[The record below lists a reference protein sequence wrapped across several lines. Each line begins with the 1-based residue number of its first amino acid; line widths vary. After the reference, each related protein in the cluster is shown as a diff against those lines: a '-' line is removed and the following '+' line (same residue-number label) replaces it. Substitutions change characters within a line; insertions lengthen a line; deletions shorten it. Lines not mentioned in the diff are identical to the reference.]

1 MNKIKFFL
9 EKTKSSIKYL
19 GMIAVI
25 ISLSVMFSSLCVMSL
40 LSLSNTLQDSLN
52 DDPRKSVGG
61 DMSITPM
68 EQTEE
73 NFNLV
78 KNRLEKIKA
87 EGLIK
92 EYTYTSVASNYRGYN
107 LGKYRSTL
115 VGYEDSRFPL
125 EGVKEVLTPNF
136 SMSELENVENGAVL
150 SDMVAKRENLKVGD
164 TFIIHSS
171 DMYDMHQ
178 LKLIGIIDSTISSA
192 NNIYVNK
199 SVLGKDKAYTF
210 YVDATGENLDKVRVQ
225 VASVFP
231 AGSKSTVS
239 IWDVAQAEKN
249 STRGSIKVFTLI
261 KGLSVLGLF
270 VGSFGIASAVNTI
283 VIKRRKE
290 IGIMKSIG
298 FTKRDISTMLISEVA
313 VISIIGSVVGV
324 VLGYV
329 FFRYLLGIIST
340 GEMSIF
346 NFDKGLNLLAAG
358 LSLIVSIVSS
368 IIFAYI
374 SISNVA
380 SLKAIHALRDQDLVP
395 KERKKGR
402 EILRIILVGGIF
414 CGISIFLTKS
424 LEYGLGAVVL
434 ASIALLIFS
443 LLFRLIFFLIL
454 RIRIKSSNFFEF
466 SWDSLKQTYKKLIF
480 AMIAIFIGMFTVNF
494 IMILVNTAN
503 SEYKGRRQEVKME
516 RNVAVTTLAD
526 GNEFNDKEIL
536 DMEEVKDGFVMYKA
550 RGDSVGGSSSYDELV
565 GANFDELKG
574 LLDIVEGDTTGVLTY
589 TYEDISE
596 GEGSGTYAGLYE
608 VGEKLVVQRGGENLN
623 FTVTGLFTYPDFQ
636 RNFIKQL
643 PNGIY
648 MTREAFKEVVKGDYV
663 KVFWL
668 NVEKKDYDSFYKK
681 VSKHPNTLVESSF
694 KLEEKM
700 NVALDTMVRF
710 SVSVAS
716 LALLAGVI
724 LIIIVTILD
733 VTSRGRDFAIY
744 KTLGFVQKEVT
755 WMVLLEYGMMT
766 VLTSLF
772 ASLMAYVVSEVINNH
787 GERLFGFVIHQKL
800 VFDLKSS
807 VLWNV
812 CLIGLVLALVY
823 VVSRKPL
830 KVKPT
835 ESLRYE

>member
-9 EKTKSSIKYL
+9 EKTKSSVKYL
-19 GMIAVI
+19 GMTAVI
-25 ISLSVMFSSLCVMSL
+25 ISLSVMFSSLCVMAL

-52 DDPRKSVGG
+52 DDSRKSVGG

-178 LKLIGIIDSTISSA
+178 LKLIGIIDSTTSSA

-210 YVDATGENLDKVRVQ
+210 YVDATGEDFDKVKAQ
-225 VASVFP
+225 VSSVFP

-239 IWDVAQAEKN
+239 IWDVAQAEKD

-313 VISIIGSVVGV
+313 IISIIGSVVGV
-324 VLGYV
+324 LLGYA
-329 FFRYLLGIIST
+329 FFRYLLGIISV
-340 GEMSIF
+340 GEMAIF
-346 NFDKGLNLLAAG
+346 NFNEGLNLLAAA
-358 LSLIVSIVSS
+358 LSLIVSIISS

-374 SISNVA
+374 SIGNVA
-380 SLKAIHALRDQDLVP
+380 RLKAIHALRDQDLVP
-395 KERKKGR
+395 KERKKGG
-402 EILRIILVGGIF
+402 EIFRFILVGAIF

-424 LEYGLGAVVL
+424 LTYGLGAVGL
-434 ASIALLIFS
+434 ASVALLIFS

-454 RIRIKSSNFFEF
+454 RIRIRSRNFVEF
-466 SWDSLKQTYKKLIF
+466 SWDSLRQSYKKLIF

-494 IMILVNTAN
+494 IITLINTAS
-503 SEYKGRRQEVKME
+503 SEYKGRRQEIKME
-516 RNVAVTTLAD
+516 KNVAVTTLVD
-526 GNEFNDKEIL
+526 GNEFGDKDIL
-536 DMEEVKDGFVMYKA
+536 EMEEVKDGFVIYKA
-550 RGDSVGGSSSYDELV
+550 KSDSVKDSVGNNELIGV
-565 GANFDELKG
+565 GFDEIKDLLNVLK
-574 LLDIVEGDTTGVLTY
+574 GDTTGALLY
-589 TYEDISE
+589 TFEDIAEEASSDGALYKIGDKLTFQKD
-596 GEGSGTYAGLYE
+596 GEVLNLPVSGFFSYADLQRDYI
-608 VGEKLVVQRGGENLN
+608 KHLRGG
-623 FTVTGLFTYPDFQ
+623 
-636 RNFIKQL
+636 
-643 PNGIY
+643 IY
-648 MTREAFKEVVKGDYV
+648 VTRETFVKTMKGKYV
-663 KVFWL
+663 KEFWL
-668 NVEKKDYDSFYKK
+668 SVEKKDYDAFYEK
-681 VSKHPNTLVESSF
+681 VSKLPNTLVESSF
-694 KLEEKM
+694 KMEDEM
-700 NVALDTMVRF
+700 NVILDTMVRF

-724 LIIIVTILD
+724 LIVIVTVLD
-733 VTSRGRDFAIY
+733 VTSRSRDFAIY
-744 KTLGFVQKEVT
+744 KTLGFVQGEVT
-755 WMVLLEYGMMT
+755 WMVLLEYGVMT
-766 VLTSLF
+766 VLTSVF
-772 ASLMAYVVSEVINNH
+772 ASLMAYVVSEVLNKH
-787 GERLFGFVIHQKL
+787 GEKLFGFAINQKL
-800 VFDLKSS
+800 QFDLKSS

-812 CLIGLVLALVY
+812 CLIGLVLGLVY

>member
-9 EKTKSSIKYL
+9 EKTKSSVKYL
-19 GMIAVI
+19 GMTAVI
-25 ISLSVMFSSLCVMSL
+25 ISLSVMFSSLCVMAL

-52 DDPRKSVGG
+52 DDSRKSVGG

-178 LKLIGIIDSTISSA
+178 LKLIGIIDSTTSSA

-210 YVDATGENLDKVRVQ
+210 YVDATGEDFDKVKAQ
-225 VASVFP
+225 VSSVFP

-239 IWDVAQAEKN
+239 IWDVAQAEKD

-313 VISIIGSVVGV
+313 IISIIGSVVGV
-324 VLGYV
+324 LLGYA

-380 SLKAIHALRDQDLVP
+380 GLKVIHALRDQDLVP

-402 EILRIILVGGIF
+402 EILRLILVGGIF

-494 IMILVNTAN
+494 IITLINTAS
-503 SEYKGRRQEVKME
+503 SEYKGRRQEIKME
-516 RNVAVTTLAD
+516 KNVAVTTLVD
-526 GNEFNDKEIL
+526 GNEFGDKDIL
-536 DMEEVKDGFVMYKA
+536 EMEEVKDGFVIYKA
-550 RGDSVGGSSSYDELV
+550 KSDSVKDSVGNNELIGV
-565 GANFDELKG
+565 GFDEIKDLLNVLK
-574 LLDIVEGDTTGVLTY
+574 GDTTGALLY
-589 TYEDISE
+589 TFEDIAEEASSDGALYKIGDKLTFQKD
-596 GEGSGTYAGLYE
+596 GEVLNLPVSGFFSYADLQRDYI
-608 VGEKLVVQRGGENLN
+608 KHLRGG
-623 FTVTGLFTYPDFQ
+623 
-636 RNFIKQL
+636 
-643 PNGIY
+643 IY
-648 MTREAFKEVVKGDYV
+648 VTRETFVKTMKGKYV
-663 KVFWL
+663 KEFWL
-668 NVEKKDYDSFYKK
+668 SVEKKDYDAFYEK
-681 VSKHPNTLVESSF
+681 VSKLPNTLVESSF
-694 KLEEKM
+694 KMEDEM
-700 NVALDTMVRF
+700 NVILDTMVRF

-724 LIIIVTILD
+724 LIVIVTVLD
-733 VTSRGRDFAIY
+733 VTSRSRDFAIY
-744 KTLGFVQKEVT
+744 KTLGFVQGEVT
-755 WMVLLEYGMMT
+755 WMVLLEYGVMT
-766 VLTSLF
+766 VLTSVF
-772 ASLMAYVVSEVINNH
+772 ASLMAYVVSEVLNKH
-787 GERLFGFVIHQKL
+787 GEKLFGFAINQKL
-800 VFDLKSS
+800 QFDLKSS

-812 CLIGLVLALVY
+812 CLIGLVLGLVY

-835 ESLRYE
+835 EVLRYE

>member
-92 EYTYTSVASNYRGYN
+92 EYTYTSVAFNYGGYN

-313 VISIIGSVVGV
+313 IISIIGSVVGV
-324 VLGYV
+324 LLGYA
-329 FFRYLLGIIST
+329 FFRYLLGIIT
-340 GEMSIF
+340 VGEMAIF
-346 NFDKGLNLLAAG
+346 NFNEGLNLLAAG
-358 LSLIVSIVSS
+358 LSLVVSIISS

-380 SLKAIHALRDQDLVP
+380 RLKAIHALRDQDLVP
-395 KERKKGR
+395 KERKKGG
-402 EILRIILVGGIF
+402 EIFRFILVGAIF

-424 LEYGLGAVVL
+424 LTYGLGAVGL
-434 ASIALLIFS
+434 ASVALLIFS

-454 RIRIKSSNFFEF
+454 RIRIRSRNFVEF
-466 SWDSLKQTYKKLIF
+466 SWDSLRQSYKKLIF

-494 IMILVNTAN
+494 IITLINTAS
-503 SEYKGRRQEVKME
+503 SEYKGRRQEIKME
-516 RNVAVTTLAD
+516 KNVAITTLVD
-526 GNEFNDKEIL
+526 GNEFGDKDIL
-536 DMEEVKDGFVMYKA
+536 EMEEVKDGFVIYKA
-550 RGDSVGGSSSYDELV
+550 KSDSVKDSVGNNELIGV
-565 GANFDELKG
+565 GFDEIKDLLNVLK
-574 LLDIVEGDTTGVLTY
+574 GDTTGALLY
-589 TYEDISE
+589 TFEDIAEEASSDGALYKIGDKLTFQKD
-596 GEGSGTYAGLYE
+596 GEVLNLPVSGFFSYADL
-608 VGEKLVVQRGGENLN
+608 QRD
-623 FTVTGLFTYPDFQ
+623 Y
-636 RNFIKQL
+636 IKHL
-643 PNGIY
+643 RSGIY
-648 MTREAFKEVVKGDYV
+648 VTRETFVKTIKGKYV
-663 KVFWL
+663 KEFWL
-668 NVEKKDYDSFYKK
+668 SVEKKDYDAFYEK
-681 VSKHPNTLVESSF
+681 VSKLPNTLVESSF
-694 KLEEKM
+694 KMEDEM
-700 NVALDTMVRF
+700 NVILDTMVRF

-772 ASLMAYVVSEVINNH
+772 ASLMAYVVSEVINNY
-787 GERLFGFVIHQKL
+787 GEKLFGFAIHQKL
-800 VFDLKSS
+800 VFDLETS

>member
-1 MNKIKFFL
+1 MNKITFFL

-19 GMIAVI
+19 GMTAVI

-164 TFIIHSS
+164 TFIIHPS

-178 LKLIGIIDSTISSA
+178 LELIGIIDSTISSA

-231 AGSKSTVS
+231 AGSKSTIS

-313 VISIIGSVVGV
+313 IISIIGSVVGV
-324 VLGYV
+324 LLGYA
-329 FFRYLLGIIST
+329 FFRYLLGIIT
-340 GEMSIF
+340 VGEMAIF
-346 NFDKGLNLLAAG
+346 NFNEGLDLLAAA
-358 LSLIVSIVSS
+358 LSLVVSIISS

-374 SISNVA
+374 SIGNVA
-380 SLKAIHALRDQDLVP
+380 RLKAIHALRDQDLVP
-395 KERKKGR
+395 KERKKGG
-402 EILRIILVGGIF
+402 EIFRFILVGAIF

-424 LEYGLGAVVL
+424 LTYGLGAVGL
-434 ASIALLIFS
+434 ASVALLIFS

-454 RIRIKSSNFFEF
+454 RIRIRSRNFVEF
-466 SWDSLKQTYKKLIF
+466 SWDSLRQSYKKLIF

-494 IMILVNTAN
+494 IITLINTAS
-503 SEYKGRRQEVKME
+503 SEYKGRRQEIKME
-516 RNVAVTTLAD
+516 KNVAITTLVD
-526 GNEFNDKEIL
+526 GNEFGDKDIL
-536 DMEEVKDGFVMYKA
+536 EMEEVKDGFVIYKA
-550 RGDSVGGSSSYDELV
+550 KGDSVKDSAGNNELIAV
-565 GANFDELKG
+565 NFDEIKG
-574 LLDIVEGDTTGVLTY
+574 LLSVIKGDTTGALSFVFQAY
-589 TYEDISE
+589 D
-596 GEGSGTYAGLYE
+596 GSYQGLYKVGDTLVFEKDGE
-608 VGEKLVVQRGGENLN
+608 VLNLS
-623 FTVTGLFTYPDFQ
+623 VSGLFSFSDF
-636 RNFIKQL
+636 RRDYIKQL

-648 MTREAFKEVVKGDYV
+648 VRRETFVKMMKGKYV
-663 KVFWL
+663 KEFWL
-668 NVEKKDYDSFYKK
+668 SVEKKDYDAFYEK
-681 VSKHPNTLVESSF
+681 VSKLPNTLVESSF
-694 KLEEKM
+694 KLEDEM
-700 NVALDTMVRF
+700 NVMLDTMVRF

-724 LIIIVTILD
+724 LIIIVTVLD
-733 VTSRGRDFAIY
+733 VTSRSRDFAIY
-744 KTLGFVQKEVT
+744 KTLGFVQGEVT
-755 WMVLLEYGMMT
+755 WMVLLEYGVMT
-766 VLTSLF
+766 VLTSVF
-772 ASLMAYVVSEVINNH
+772 ASLMAYVVSEVLNKH
-787 GERLFGFVIHQKL
+787 GEKLFGFVINQKL
-800 VFDLKSS
+800 QFDLKSS

-835 ESLRYE
+835 EVLRYE